1 MIRCR
6 KKALSFGGLTKRL
19 LPSASLLGV
28 AMDDPSISEDGR
40 ILYVMVDNH
49 SAVYADTSYQPECI
63 IWLGA
68 LNGEEVY
75 CNGQKYRVQL
85 KVDEQH
91 YLLAAEE

>member
-1 MIRCR
+1 MEEDNYEYPLWKMIPD
-6 KKALSFGGLTKRL
+6 SVDRL
-19 LPSASLLGV
+19 QH
-28 AMDDPSISEDGR
+28 
-40 ILYVMVDNH
+40 VMVDNH